1 MKKVVSVILAV
12 CFTVSLLA
20 GCTSTP
26 AGTPAANAGT
36 SSSTSTTA
44 AGSSD
49 SGRAASQGVF
59 QATKQ
64 QLEALPEEMIG
75 EKDEFKGM
83 SIGFSQRNIAGS
95 EWWEQLVRLAKLEAE
110 HLGVKLTVYDAGNDL
125 TRQLADIETLVN
137 IKPDAMIINPFHSTG
152 VLPAVAKVHEANIP
166 LTVVNCALDA
176 AGAPFTF
183 VSCDVENSGY
193 QAGFN
198 LAKSYDEK
206 NGWKDEVK
214 ALVLSAAAQEQESD
228 LRRWGMLAGYN
239 DYMLEKYGKSNL
251 KIVAYRYYN
260 WQPEPAMNQTL
271 DALQANPGIDIIFS
285 ACDGGAQ
292 GVVAALDSINKT
304 GSIMICSIDARK
316 SVLKWIKDGDKGI
329 VNTVANDPRM
339 MGKWAVYLAAKS
351 AKGVTT
357 PATFYVPNTMY
368 TKENVDRVYDEKS
381 TY

>member
-1 MKKVVSVILAV
+1 MKKRLVSLVLSI
-12 CFTVSLLA
+12 SLLA
-20 GCTSTP
+20 TLAMGCSSGQTASTSD
-26 AGTPAANAGT
+26 GTGGAAANV
-36 SSSTSTTA
+36 STTQPA
-44 AGSSD
+44 QKG
-49 SGRAASQGVF
+49 GVF
-59 QATKQ
+59 SATKE
-64 QLEALPEEMIG
+64 QLEALPEAMLG
-75 EKDEFKGM
+75 EKDEFKGLT
-83 SIGFSQRNIAGS
+83 IGFSQRNIAGS
-95 EWWEQLVRLAKLEAE
+95 EWWEQLVRLAKMEAE

-125 TRQLADIETLVN
+125 AQQLADIETLVN

-152 VLPAVAKVHEANIP
+152 VLPAVSKVHEANIP

-176 AGAPFTF
+176 QGAPFTF

-193 QAGFN
+193 KAGFE

-206 NGWKDEVK
+206 NGWKPEVK

-260 WQPEPAMNQTL
+260 WQPEPAMNETL
-271 DALQANPGIDIIFS
+271 DALQANPDIDIIFS

-292 GVVAALDSINKT
+292 GVVAALDSINKSGQILVT
-304 GSIMICSIDARK
+304 SIDARK

-329 VNTVANDPRM
+329 VSTVANDPRM
-339 MGKWAVYLAAKS
+339 MGKWAVYLAAKQ

-357 PATFYVPNTMY
+357 PATFYVPNTLY
-368 TKENVDRVYDEKS
+368 NKANVDKVYDEKS
-381 TY
+381 QY